1 MTRERRLVAAAVV
14 VAVGVRLAYVLL
26 TQDHALAGDEVEY
39 DIEARYAADG
49 RFLWTTTPYG
59 EPHASTW
66 KAPVYPALL
75 GALYALVGPAP
86 DRALVLQTLL
96 LAPLTIL
103 ATWQLGRRLAG
114 PAVGVV
120 AAFGVALYPGAW
132 QYDVRLYSESVSTPL
147 TTATLAVLVAAASR
161 RSWALVGGLVGVG
174 VLVRPSSV
182 LLLAGVAVV
191 AWARHGPRGGT
202 ARLLAV
208 VAIAVAVVAPWSVRN
223 ALLPGPWVPVSVQ
236 SGAAYGVFND
246 DAAQDDEHRWAW
258 RPLPRR
264 DVDLFARER
273 TDGELYRDLLG
284 RAGDYVRENPGSVPR
299 AFWANGVQRLW
310 DLRSPSDALF
320 EVQFEGRTRAVAAVA
335 LGAYWPL
342 LALAVGGLV
351 RLWRSGRRDVVLAVA
366 ALALASSVVYT
377 TDGGTRYR
385 APLEPLVVVLAATAL
400 PRRAAS

>member
-246 DAAQDDEHRWAW
+246 DAAQDDDHRWAW

-284 RAGDYVRENPGSVPR
+284 RAGDYVRENPGSVPQ

-342 LALAVGGLV
+342 LVLAVGGLV
-351 RLWRSGRRDVVLAVA
+351 RLWRSGRREVVLAVA